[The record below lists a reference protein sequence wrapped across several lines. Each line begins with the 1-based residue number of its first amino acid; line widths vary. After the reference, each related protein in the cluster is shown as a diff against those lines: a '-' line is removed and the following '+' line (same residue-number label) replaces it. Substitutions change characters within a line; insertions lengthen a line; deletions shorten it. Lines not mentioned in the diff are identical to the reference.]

1 MSSPA
6 FFYGKLPNFS
16 DFVRHNASGS
26 EVRALDRWLQ
36 EGLYAAAHHFGRN
49 WNEAYERTSAYHFI
63 FSPEDTGGGVL
74 VGILQPSRDRS
85 ERKYPFCVALKEEK
99 RTFDEKAMPLIPLV
113 FELFFKESREII
125 QLGMEG
131 FPLSN
136 LAERI
141 DDLGSSVETN
151 VEAGHRSFRE
161 YLAETTQERF
171 WSGLFGSFNDPKKF
185 LMVHNIIEIFRP
197 GSPYLPR
204 SSKVCLR
211 FPLSGQEYSSI
222 QEVCFWV
229 QMCSRLLG
237 DSLFHP
243 HLFWKVHGK
252 NGKDFLFLFPGKVQA
267 RSFIQLVDPDAEND
281 SVCKLDEEGKEKLAQ
296 RDLRISAGYS
306 ELFASRE
313 STLADVLREIGHF
326 LGKAEDFD

>member
-6 FFYGKLPNFS
+6 FFYGKLPSFS
-16 DFVRHNASGS
+16 DFVRYNASGS

-36 EGLYAAAHHFGRN
+36 EGLVVAAHHFGRG

-63 FSPEDTGGGVL
+63 FSPEDTAGSVL
-74 VGILQPSRDRS
+74 IGILQPSRDRS
-85 ERKYPFCVALKEEK
+85 ERKYPFCVVLKEE
-99 RTFDEKAMPLIPLV
+99 RRAFEEKTTPLIPLV
-113 FELFFKESREII
+113 FELFFEESREII

-141 DDLGSSVETN
+141 DALGTSVGKN
-151 VEAGHRSFRE
+151 LEASQRNFRE
-161 YLAETTQERF
+161 YLRETSQERF
-171 WSGLFGSFNDPKKF
+171 WSGLFGSFDDPRKF
-185 LMVHNIIEIFRP
+185 LMLHNIIEILKP

-211 FPLSGQEYSSI
+211 FPLSGQEPSSV
-222 QEVCFWV
+222 QEVNFWV
-229 QMCSRLLG
+229 EMCSRILE
-237 DSLFHP
+237 DSDFRP
-243 HLFWKVHGK
+243 HLFWKVHEK

-267 RSFIQLVDPDAEND
+267 RSFVQLVDPDAEND
-281 SVCKLDEEGKEKLAQ
+281 SVCKLDEDGKEKLAQ
-296 RDLRISAGYS
+296 GNLRIPAGYI
-306 ELFASRE
+306 ELFASPE

-326 LGKAEDFD
+326 LG